1 LRVNKLIKAAFEKI
15 TLLFESY
22 RPYLNAVWENE
33 QIDFSLLEND
43 RLQNPVDS
51 LYALIERFL
60 R

>member
-1 LRVNKLIKAAFEKI
+1 MGGHPPAFEKI

-33 QIDFSLLEND
+33 QIDFSLLENN

-51 LYALIERFL
+51 LYALIVRFL